1 LAKKIEELNHF
12 AQEMVKVFKEN
23 STTVNVRSTFP
34 SDQGVTQHLVSNI
47 GLERLAD
54 IFDKVDERD
63 RAAVYSIFVDTLEQ
77 QEIIYDVQQFG
88 GTVH

>member
-1 LAKKIEELNHF
+1 MAKKIEELNHF
-12 AQEMVKVFKEN
+12 AQEMVKVFKEH
-23 STTVNVRSTFP
+23 STTVNVRSDFP

-47 GLERLAD
+47 GLEHLAD
-54 IFDKVDERD
+54 IFDKVDIRD